1 MTGMRGMR
9 GLHRELAA
17 VVGTGA
23 VAAAAFGLLTAIVVF
38 AAVAGPRQSL
48 QGRTAALQHM
58 FAATPPATRSVQA
71 AADLQQAQDQTGQAL
86 SSSELTEVSGQL
98 AAQLSDLRLPLAGPA
113 SAWYGASSAY
123 NPVSGVAR
131 SAQAGAPPEMEVL
144 YRGSLTANARLVA
157 GHYPGQQNA
166 SQQDA
171 SQQDSGQQNA
181 GRPGAGGGPLLGVVV
196 TTATASRF
204 GLRPGHRVKL
214 SLPSGPVR
222 VVVTGIIQPVHP
234 GTTFWTLDPDAAAPS
249 LNLPQNKVTGL
260 PYWIGA
266 AFAGPSEFGT
276 LVSVFGS
283 QDMRLQW
290 DFPLALRGVTADQA
304 QTLQNRLNRALT
316 QAAVGLPGSLLNAF
330 GPVVTSGLTESL
342 AAFIATQNALQPVL
356 SLLFIS
362 LTVTGAVTA
371 WLAAMMLAERR
382 DAEFTTM
389 RARGASLR
397 QLAALMLRGGALV
410 IVPAAALGAG
420 IAVALTPGG
429 GITLAWWLAGAT
441 LLAALGGPAAIVVYR
456 QRKVGPARAAAAHPP
471 PHSPYT
477 AARQIPARR
486 WVTEVSLAVICV
498 AGLVVLR
505 QQGNSQAGGVN
516 FYTGAGPVLAAVPA
530 ALIVLRLCPL
540 LLRGLLRLAAQRA
553 GAAWFIGLAAAARA
567 GLSAILPAFALV
579 LALGVAAFGGMISS
593 AVSRGQLAAS
603 WQSTGADAVVD
614 ASQLAAGIPGAAQ
627 RRIAAVPGARHAAA
641 AYVSEV
647 TLDSGAGVTVAAV
660 DPARYAALVAATP
673 WPAVPPGL
681 PGQPPAGWTV
691 RQPVPVIASPA
702 AAAAL
707 GHRGVSVAIGNG
719 QLTFRVAGIVHSTP
733 ALPGTGSFVLVPLW
747 AVQRTPF
754 PPAPTIMLLTGPHLD
769 THALTAAV
777 SRALPGAQLTFR
789 SVVLAGLAGAPLQ
802 HTAGT
807 LFGEGVGLA
816 AGLAAVTL
824 LLGLAM
830 GARTRAYALARLR
843 VLGFGRQ
850 QSRLLLAAQTLPQVV
865 AAVLAGLACA
875 WLLGPLI
882 GPDLDL
888 SVFTGSPASVP
899 VGPDYLSL
907 GLPAALL
914 LILAAAT
921 LTVQAS
927 RAARPGSRTATALR
941 TEG

>member
-1 MTGMRGMR
+1 MTGMRGLR
-9 GLHRELAA
+9 RELAA

-48 QGRTAALQHM
+48 QGRTAALQHI

-86 SSSELTEVSGQL
+86 SGSELTEVSGQL

-144 YRGSLTANARLVA
+144 YRGSLAANARLVA
-157 GHYPGQQNA
+157 GHYPGQQDA

-171 SQQDSGQQNA
+171 SQQDAS
-181 GRPGAGGGPLLGVVV
+181 RPGAGGGPRLGVVV
-196 TTATASRF
+196 TTGTASRF
-204 GLRPGHRVKL
+204 GLRPGHRVTL

-266 AFAGPSEFGT
+266 AFAGPGEFGT

-316 QAAVGLPGSLLNAF
+316 QAGVGLPGSLLNAF

-397 QLAALMLRGGALV
+397 QLAALMLRGSALV
-410 IVPAAALGAG
+410 IVPAAVLGAG
-420 IAVALTPGG
+420 IAVALTPRG
-429 GITLAWWLAGAT
+429 GIALAWWLAGAT

-456 QRKVGPARAAAAHPP
+456 QRKVGPARAADDPA
-471 PHSPYT
+471 

-516 FYTGAGPVLAAVPA
+516 FYTGAGPVLAAIPA

-567 GLSAILPAFALV
+567 GLSAVLPAFALV
-579 LALGVAAFGGMISS
+579 LALAVAAFGGMISS
-593 AVSRGQLAAS
+593 AVSRGQVAAS

-614 ASQLAAGIPGAAQ
+614 ASQIAAGIPGAAQ

-641 AYVSEV
+641 TYVSEV

-681 PGQPPAGWTV
+681 PERPPAGWTV

-777 SRALPGAQLTFR
+777 SRALPGAELTFR
-789 SVVLAGLAGAPLQ
+789 SVVLAGLANAPLQ

-816 AGLAAVTL
+816 AGLAAVIL

-899 VGPDYLSL
+899 ISPDYLSL

-927 RAARPGSRTATALR
+927 RASRPGPRTATALR